1 MYRTEDSI
9 FAVKRIFFFK
19 LNRKLRGHSSRKLIP
34 VMSSVSFLLH
44 FLHVLPLW
52 AALVSLSP
60 LLPVPH
66 LFAVLVEAE
75 IWAAKDLDVVFVSQP
90 WLSQQILDLP
100 FLVLC
105 PLGIFHLFILN
116 DIQSQLHYGVDE
128 SVLLRFAVIHPRVLL
143 LQTSNQ

>member
-1 MYRTEDSI
+1 MKI
-9 FAVKRIFFFK
+9 IIFFK

-60 LLPVPH
+60 LLSVPH

-75 IWAAKDLDVVFVSQP
+75 VWAAKDLDVVFVSQP
-90 WLSQQILDLP
+90 
-100 FLVLC
+100 
-105 PLGIFHLFILN
+105 
-116 DIQSQLHYGVDE
+116 
-128 SVLLRFAVIHPRVLL
+128 
-143 LQTSNQ
+143 